1 MQREGFIATCTVDDA
16 EPAVVEAMLH
26 FFYTGRLHAELDPA
40 KMVELAVRYQVDDL
54 VAAAGNSILDG
65 VTAQNARER
74 ARVLKRHAD
83 NAYLGLKW
91 AKFREIVKED
101 DVLLDSFF

>member
-1 MQREGFIATCTVDDA
+1 MRLQRIVEVD
-16 EPAVVEAMLH
+16 
-26 FFYTGRLHAELDPA
+26 G
-40 KMVELAVRYQVDDL
+40 L
-54 VAAAGNSILDG
+54 VAAAGGKVLDG